1 MNKNIQLNFDLLRK
15 IILSI
20 LGIALIFISVFFA
33 KKIIANKKKPRSVS
47 TKVVKSVLLDT
58 VKNKTVPVVISA
70 NGNLQAKQ
78 RVELYSEVQGIF
90 KSGNKLFRAGQV
102 YTKGQALIRIDAS
115 EYSANVQSAKSNLYN
130 SISSVMPDLLLDY
143 PEVYPQWQEYLKG
156 FNVSKSVVALPAMD
170 SDRVKY
176 FITGKGIVSNYYDV
190 KNLEERL
197 VKYQIRAPYTG
208 ILTKALV
215 TEGSLIRSG
224 QKLGEFINPSSY
236 ELEVAVSKSFIDLL
250 KVGEKVDLTNLDK
263 TEKYNGKVIRVNGSI
278 DATTQTIA
286 VFIEVKGSTLKE
298 GDYLEANLDA
308 RKIVGAIEID
318 RNLLIDNEKIFVVKD
333 SILAFMP
340 AHPVY
345 FSEAKVILKNVVDGT
360 IMLKKPVP
368 GAYPG
373 MLVKPLEETNSS
385 N

>member
-1 MNKNIQLNFDLLRK
+1 M
-15 IILSI
+15 
-20 LGIALIFISVFFA
+20 
-33 KKIIANKKKPRSVS
+33 
-47 TKVVKSVLLDT
+47 KSVLLDT
-58 VKNKTVPVVISA
+58 VRNKTVPVVISA
-70 NGNLQAKQ
+70 NGNLQAKE

-102 YTKGQALIRIDAS
+102 YKKGQSLIGIDAS
-115 EYSANVQSAKSNLYN
+115 EYSASVQSAKSNLYN

-143 PEVYPQWQEYLKG
+143 PEVYPQWQQYLKD
-156 FNVSKSVVALPAMD
+156 FNVSGSVVALPAMD

-176 FITGKGIVSNYYDV
+176 FITGKGVVSNYYNV

-197 VKYQIRAPYTG
+197 VKYQIRAPYNG
-208 ILTKALV
+208 IVTEALV

-263 TEKYNGKVIRVNGSI
+263 TEKYSGKVIRVNGSI
-278 DATTQTIA
+278 DPTTQTIA
-286 VFIEVKGSTLKE
+286 VFIEVKGATLKE

-308 RKIVGAIEID
+308 RKIEEAIEVD
-318 RNLLIDNEKIFVVKD
+318 RNLLVDNEKIFIVKD
-333 SILAFMP
+333 SVLAFLP

-345 FSEAKVILKNVVDGT
+345 FSDAKVILKNIPDGT

-373 MLVKPLEETNSS
+373 MLVKPLVETNLS